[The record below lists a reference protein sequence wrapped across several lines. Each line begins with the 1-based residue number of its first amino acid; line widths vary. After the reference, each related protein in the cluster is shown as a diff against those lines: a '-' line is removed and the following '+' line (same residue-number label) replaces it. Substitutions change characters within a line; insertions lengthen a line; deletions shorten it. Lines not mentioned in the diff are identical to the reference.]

1 MHVDLHLFGC
11 YVCGLTNWPLGDL
24 NEGLDVYFQANY
36 RLFHDTS
43 LDKSEHKILTYKDTI
58 DNIGQLKHA

>member
-36 RLFHDTS
+36 KLFHDTS
-43 LDKSEHKILTYKDTI
+43 LDKSEHKILTY
-58 DNIGQLKHA
+58 